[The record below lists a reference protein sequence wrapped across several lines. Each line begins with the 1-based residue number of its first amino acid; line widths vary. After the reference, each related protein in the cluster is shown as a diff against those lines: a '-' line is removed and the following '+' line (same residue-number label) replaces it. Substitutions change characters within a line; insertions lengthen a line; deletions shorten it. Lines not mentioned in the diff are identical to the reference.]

1 MPLLRACFQVVIKTN
16 YIDQPHIDRWIS
28 LFYVGVDIGTSSIKF
43 IVLNEKLDITET
55 IQREVD
61 LSINKDNIVQYNPA
75 QIYELVRKELER
87 LSSKYGHI
95 RVGLICHSL
104 SLVIMDRDG
113 KTLET
118 TIWLD
123 KRAEIEVNDLLAI
136 INERALLQD
145 WF

>member
-1 MPLLRACFQVVIKTN
+1 
-16 YIDQPHIDRWIS
+16 
-28 LFYVGVDIGTSSIKF
+28 LFYVGVDVGTSSIKF

-55 IQREVD
+55 IQREVE
-61 LSINKDNIVQYNPA
+61 LSINRDNIVQYNPA

-113 KTLET
+113 
-118 TIWLD
+118 
-123 KRAEIEVNDLLAI
+123 NLLGPPYG
-136 INERALLQD
+136 
-145 WF
+145 

>member
-1 MPLLRACFQVVIKTN
+1 
-16 YIDQPHIDRWIS
+16 

-95 RVGLICHSL
+95 RVGLSCHSL
-104 SLVIMDRDG
+104 SLVIMDKDRNP
-113 KTLET
+113 LEAI
-118 TIWLD
+118 IWLD
-123 KRAEIEVNDLLAI
+123 KRAEREVNDILAI
-136 INERALLQD
+136 INERELYYKTGLRESPLFSPAKIL
-145 WF
+145 WVKKNKP